1 MLKKMGL
8 VMVALVM
15 VLAACGDDG
24 GFSAEEQAKIDEIV
38 GELTEDTSA
47 ANPFAAEED
56 ASCFAEGIMGDIG
69 LERIN
74 ELDTG
79 AGLEAGFADMTTA
92 EQESIV
98 DSALGCIDFP
108 AYMSEQLATAGLTED
123 QASCVSEGLDEDLI
137 KTLFLAQIAGQDP
150 TTSEELMTVVM
161 GCLMG

>member
-1 MLKKMGL
+1 MG
-8 VMVALVM
+8 
-15 VLAACGDDG
+15 
-24 GFSAEEQAKIDEIV
+24 E
-38 GELTEDTSA
+38 
-47 ANPFAAEED
+47 
-56 ASCFAEGIMGDIG
+56 IG

-79 AGLEAGFADMTTA
+79 AGLEAGFANMTTA

-108 AYMSEQLATAGLTED
+108 GYMSEQLATAGLTED
-123 QASCVSEGLDEDLI
+123 QASCVSEGLNEDLI

>member
-1 MLKKMGL
+1 MLKKMSL

-15 VLAACGDDG
+15 VLAACGGDG

-38 GELTEDTSA
+38 GELTVDTSA

-56 ASCFAEGIMGDIG
+56 ASCFAEGIMGEIG

-79 AGLEAGFADMTTA
+79 AGLEAGFASMTTD
-92 EQESIV
+92 EQEAIV

-108 AYMSEQLATAGLTED
+108 AYMSEQLAGAGLTEE

-150 TTSEELMTVVM
+150 TSSEELMTVVM

>member
-15 VLAACGDDG
+15 VLAACGDGG

-38 GELTEDTSA
+38 TQLTEDTSA

-79 AGLEAGFADMTTA
+79 AGLEAGFANMTTA

-98 DSALGCIDFP
+98 DSALGCIDFA
-108 AYMSEQLATAGLTED
+108 AYMSDQLATAGLTED
-123 QASCVSEGLDEDLI
+123 QASCVSEGLNEDLI